1 MKKEKIYV
9 NKINKKIDNNQ
20 NYFELENK
28 NEKIEKNII
37 KESDIN
43 QIDTVSEKIK
53 EIFNINGY
61 LFNIDVKIIT
71 RDKEYVTKIAGKVN
85 NNLIT
90 MDNNIINID
99 EIKDIIIL
107 SK

>member
-71 RDKEYVTKIAGKVN
+71 MDKEYVTKIAGKVN